1 MSLFILIETNTIF
14 IKLIFFFD
22 VFMHFELRSYADGAS
37 NFLIEVR
44 DSSASVFT
52 IHIALVKC
60 L

>member
-14 IKLIFFFD
+14 IKLIFFD